1 MYNKGNTAQRLWC
14 RCAVRFFGRL
24 CINFAG
30 ILTYVKKFVCK
41 MPENMQADVP
51 QSRQAVFVRCCLNNE
66 TFMKGL
72 DNLDIPN
79 LLLCAISAAALDL
92 CALVL
97 IIAAYREK
105 SSGKK
110 RWQKISADME
120 LVEQG
125 ASYQLTCDEILIG
138 RHASADI
145 RLADMSVSRYHAM
158 LGVSDGVW
166 TITDLGS
173 TSGTFVNGVPVKKK
187 ILHANDVIII
197 GSRRLTLRK
206 RRDTKK

>member
-1 MYNKGNTAQRLWC
+1 M
-14 RCAVRFFGRL
+14 
-24 CINFAG
+24 
-30 ILTYVKKFVCK
+30 
-41 MPENMQADVP
+41 DP
-51 QSRQAVFVRCCLNNE
+51 Q
-66 TFMKGL
+66 
-72 DNLDIPN
+72 N

-97 IIAAYREK
+97 IISAYREK
-105 SSGKK
+105 SSAKK

-145 RLADMSVSRYHAM
+145 RLPDMSVSRYHAM

-173 TSGTFVNGVPVKKK
+173 KSGTFVNGVPVKKK
-187 ILHANDVIII
+187 ILHENDIIII

-206 RRDTKK
+206 RRDNKK

>member
-1 MYNKGNTAQRLWC
+1 M
-14 RCAVRFFGRL
+14 
-24 CINFAG
+24 
-30 ILTYVKKFVCK
+30 
-41 MPENMQADVP
+41 DP
-51 QSRQAVFVRCCLNNE
+51 Q
-66 TFMKGL
+66 
-72 DNLDIPN
+72 N

-92 CALVL
+92 CVLVL
-97 IIAAYREK
+97 IISAYREK
-105 SSGKK
+105 SSAKK

-145 RLADMSVSRYHAM
+145 RLSDMSVSRYHAM

-173 TSGTFVNGVPVKKK
+173 KSGTFVNGVPVKKK
-187 ILHANDVIII
+187 ILHENDIIII

>member
-1 MYNKGNTAQRLWC
+1 M
-14 RCAVRFFGRL
+14 
-24 CINFAG
+24 
-30 ILTYVKKFVCK
+30 
-41 MPENMQADVP
+41 
-51 QSRQAVFVRCCLNNE
+51 LNVL
-66 TFMKGL
+66 FKKGL
-72 DNLDIPN
+72 DNLDPQN

-97 IIAAYREK
+97 IISAYREK
-105 SSGKK
+105 SSAKK

-145 RLADMSVSRYHAM
+145 RLPDMSVSRYHAM

-173 TSGTFVNGVPVKKK
+173 KSGTFVNGVPVKKK
-187 ILHANDVIII
+187 ILHENDIIII

-206 RRDTKK
+206 RRDNKK

>member
-1 MYNKGNTAQRLWC
+1 M
-14 RCAVRFFGRL
+14 
-24 CINFAG
+24 
-30 ILTYVKKFVCK
+30 
-41 MPENMQADVP
+41 
-51 QSRQAVFVRCCLNNE
+51 LNVL
-66 TFMKGL
+66 FKKGL
-72 DNLDIPN
+72 DILDPQN

-92 CALVL
+92 CVLVL
-97 IIAAYREK
+97 IISAYREK
-105 SSGKK
+105 SSAKK

-145 RLADMSVSRYHAM
+145 RLSDMSVSRYHAM

-173 TSGTFVNGVPVKKK
+173 KSGTFVNGVPVKKK
-187 ILHANDVIII
+187 ILHENDIIII